1 MFINTQHHKKVRFVL
16 LNFFCFYS
24 KVESFR
30 QKGRKKLIKLKRMC
44 VTHNWIKVVGI
55 KLTVIFF
62 FLKITQFFSQT
73 KTNLCDGSNSCYMF
87 KMTLLLLG
95 LIKRENASLW
105 IWFFSLCLH
114 IHLLL
119 VYAFDLRHYV
129 KAYFPQVFCYS
140 SKQMSAQSTR
150 REPKQLSKHK
160 P

>member
-1 MFINTQHHKKVRFVL
+1 MCFLTFFVFIPKSSL
-16 LNFFCFYS
+16 
-24 KVESFR
+24 FR

-95 LIKRENASLW
+95 LNEKDKLCSNLASFFNRFL
-105 IWFFSLCLH
+105 IITICFYRSAKILKKKMHHYGYDFSHHVSIFTYYWFT
-114 IHLLL
+114 HLI
-119 VYAFDLRHYV
+119 
-129 KAYFPQVFCYS
+129 
-140 SKQMSAQSTR
+140 
-150 REPKQLSKHK
+150 
-160 P
+160 